1 VVTSS
6 ESLRNVTTEF
16 PVVTL
21 CNLNFFV
28 TKSGQEYLNNLE
40 NEFANSD
47 VYKNMP
53 RDSKSKTK
61 LIQLRLKY
69 AKSALYKNQTLWKN
83 VSWIRTFG
91 YELKDMMLS
100 CYFGSEPCNDTEF
113 EYFFDINYGN
123 CYKYNSGLNSSNKST
138 SILSVISSGDTTGL
152 QLGLYVGTINLTDKI
167 TYSSGIY
174 LAIHNKSFK
183 SLLPTNGFN
192 IPTGRAT
199 NIGKNILNIF
209 TRF

>member
-69 AKSALYKNQTLWKN
+69 AKSALYKNQTLWN
-83 VSWIRTFG
+83 HV
-91 YELKDMMLS
+91 M
-100 CYFGSEPCNDTEF
+100 
-113 EYFFDINYGN
+113 
-123 CYKYNSGLNSSNKST
+123 
-138 SILSVISSGDTTGL
+138 ILSLSIF
-152 QLGLYVGTINLTDKI
+152 LT
-167 TYSSGIY
+167 
-174 LAIHNKSFK
+174 
-183 SLLPTNGFN
+183 
-192 IPTGRAT
+192 
-199 NIGKNILNIF
+199 
-209 TRF
+209 